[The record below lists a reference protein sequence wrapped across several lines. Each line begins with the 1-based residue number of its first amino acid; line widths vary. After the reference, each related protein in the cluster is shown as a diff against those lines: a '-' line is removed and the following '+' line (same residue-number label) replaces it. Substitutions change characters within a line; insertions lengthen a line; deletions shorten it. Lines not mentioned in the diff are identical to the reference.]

1 MRDGADDEAHS
12 ELTVFSVDRAHCA
25 MRSSRGAES
34 GAKSTDADGREG
46 AAAGG
51 ESGAKST
58 DADGREGAAA
68 GGEAARPSRPPACSN
83 ACTAGT
89 ASGALAPLT
98 CDGCTCGG
106 IAIDGPLRS
115 TGERGARG
123 AIGDGGEC
131 IGECA

>member
-1 MRDGADDEAHS
+1 MRDDADDEAHS

-25 MRSSRGAES
+25 MRSSRGA
-34 GAKSTDADGREG
+34 
-46 AAAGG
+46 